1 MEENYASVLKDC
13 SKAIELNAH
22 SSKAYFR
29 SATALFALDRLAEAL
44 DCCDRCL
51 LYDETNNPVK
61 TLREKIF
68 HLKKIRDEKQKQR
81 DEQLR
86 KGREEQVILAVAYRV
101 GRIHSNRF
109 S

>member
-13 SKAIELNAH
+13 SKAIELNPH

-29 SATALFALDRLAEAL
+29 SATALFALDRLTEAL

-51 LYDETNNPVK
+51 LYDKENNAVK
-61 TLREKIF
+61 ALREKTF
-68 HLKKIRDEKQKQR
+68 HLKKTRDEKQKQR

-86 KGREEQVILAVAYRV
+86 KEQEEQAILAVAYRV
-101 GRIHSNRF
+101 GRILSP
-109 S
+109 